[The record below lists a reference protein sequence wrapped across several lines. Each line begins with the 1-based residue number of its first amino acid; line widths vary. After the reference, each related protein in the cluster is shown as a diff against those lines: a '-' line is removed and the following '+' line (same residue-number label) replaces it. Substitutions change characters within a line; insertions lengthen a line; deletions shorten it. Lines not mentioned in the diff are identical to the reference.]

1 MGYSERGI
9 IMKTYS
15 KKTVVN
21 ERDARNTELT
31 DRLNHY
37 NDWLMDM
44 KRPLPSVYPGYP
56 GDKGKK
62 PTTDVVETPKSA
74 PVKREKGR
82 KSVMSIQTV
91 GIKVARST
99 VNKGP
104 KTGTKQAKAIE
115 IVRKLGVE
123 QKAQAIDAIMSELAM
138 SKAGATTYFHN
149 SRHTIAREAS
159 K

>member
-1 MGYSERGI
+1 MAF
-9 IMKTYS
+9 KD
-15 KKTVVN
+15 KPTVVRPN
-21 ERDARNTELT
+21 MDKKQAEYTERLR
-31 DRLNHY
+31 HY
-37 NDWLMDM
+37 NEWLMDDT
-44 KRPLPSVYPGYP
+44 RDVTSTYPGFP
-56 GDKGKK
+56 GDSKKEKTTVMVDKPEVAPINPKKGSKNSMK
-62 PTTDVVETPKSA
+62 
-74 PVKREKGR
+74 
-82 KSVMSIQTV
+82 IQNV

-99 VNKGP
+99 ISKGP

-123 QKAQAIDAIMSELAM
+123 QKAQAIDAIMSELSM

>member
-1 MGYSERGI
+1 MKKDI

-15 KKTVVN
+15 KRTVVN

-37 NDWLMDM
+37 NDWLLDD
-44 KRPLPSVYPGYP
+44 KREFTSIYPGYP

-62 PTTDVVETPKSA
+62 PTTVVVEKPKSA

-99 VNKGP
+99 VTKAP
-104 KTGTKQAKAIE
+104 KAGTKQAKAIE

-123 QKAQAIDAIMSELAM
+123 QKAQAIEAIMSELSM

-149 SRHTIAREAS
+149 SRHTLAREAS

>member
-1 MGYSERGI
+1 
-9 IMKTYS
+9 MKTYS
-15 KKTVVN
+15 KRTVVTTPAN
-21 ERDARNTELT
+21 ARNDELQ

-37 NDWLMDM
+37 NDWLMDD
-44 KRPLPSVYPGYP
+44 KRDFASTYPGYP

-62 PTTDVVETPKSA
+62 PTTVVVEKPKVA
-74 PVKREKGR
+74 PVKRPKKG
-82 KSVMSIQTV
+82 KSVMSIETV
-91 GIKVARST
+91 GIKVARTT
-99 VNKGP
+99 VNKAP

-123 QKAQAIDAIMSELAM
+123 QKAQAIDAIMSELSM

>member
-1 MGYSERGI
+1 MAFKDKPTVVRPNMDKKQAEYTERLRHYNEWLGDDTRDI
-9 IMKTYS
+9 TSTYPGFPGDS
-15 KKTVVN
+15 KKEKTTVMVDKPEVAPIN
-21 ERDARNTELT
+21 PKKGSKNS
-31 DRLNHY
+31 
-37 NDWLMDM
+37 M
-44 KRPLPSVYPGYP
+44 K
-56 GDKGKK
+56 
-62 PTTDVVETPKSA
+62 
-74 PVKREKGR
+74 
-82 KSVMSIQTV
+82 IQNV

-99 VNKGP
+99 ISKGP

-123 QKAQAIDAIMSELAM
+123 QKAQAIDAIMSELSM

>member
-1 MGYSERGI
+1 MKKDI

-15 KKTVVN
+15 KRTVVN

-37 NDWLMDM
+37 NDWLLDD
-44 KRPLPSVYPGYP
+44 KREFTSIYPGYP

-62 PTTDVVETPKSA
+62 PTTVVVEKPKSA

-99 VNKGP
+99 VTKAP
-104 KTGTKQAKAIE
+104 KAGTKQAKAIE

-123 QKAQAIDAIMSELAM
+123 QKAQAIEAIMSELSM

-149 SRHTIAREAS
+149 SRHSIAREAS

>member
-1 MGYSERGI
+1 MAF
-9 IMKTYS
+9 KD
-15 KKTVVN
+15 KPTVVRPN
-21 ERDARNTELT
+21 MDKKQAEYTERLR
-31 DRLNHY
+31 HY
-37 NDWLMDM
+37 NEWLGDDT
-44 KRPLPSVYPGYP
+44 RDITSTYPGFP
-56 GDKGKK
+56 GDPKKEKTTVMVDKPEVAPINPKKGSKNSMK
-62 PTTDVVETPKSA
+62 
-74 PVKREKGR
+74 
-82 KSVMSIQTV
+82 IQNV

-99 VNKGP
+99 ISKGP

-123 QKAQAIDAIMSELAM
+123 QKAQAIDAIMSELSM